1 MSVFKV
7 AYSITNNT
15 YDRNYPGERKG
26 GNYRLSPKDKEMK
39 EDLQEYIWDNQ

>member
-1 MSVFKV
+1 MSVFKI

-15 YDRNYPGERKG
+15 DYRNNPGERKCD
-26 GNYRLSPKDKEMK
+26 NYTLSSKDKEMK